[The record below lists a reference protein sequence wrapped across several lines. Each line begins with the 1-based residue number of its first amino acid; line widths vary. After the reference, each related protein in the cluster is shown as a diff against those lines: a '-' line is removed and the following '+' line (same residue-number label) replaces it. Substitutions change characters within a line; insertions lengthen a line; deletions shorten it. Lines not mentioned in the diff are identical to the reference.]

1 MCPWYVQC
9 CPATSGHWWEGNKL
23 FPAAKSWRIWYSR
36 SRCHPGLR
44 NLYAEVCL
52 SKWELKHHGKVLCT
66 CCVVASWYLISV
78 CVKHIW
84 KKLWKPKLRVVS
96 SRKQAYVTRSISCGA
111 QLKDDTYKCLLFFVL
126 TTDVTVCSCCSWC
139 ERREDNRGSSSKS
152 RESCSCL
159 HQEPQPGQSCCH
171 PAWLAQVTETLLLGE
186 VAENVMTQSE
196 TDANLEVK
204 HEERL

>member
-1 MCPWYVQC
+1 MGIEAPWESAVHMLCRCFLVSYKCVC
-9 CPATSGHWWEGNKL
+9 KTHMEKALETKAEG
-23 FPAAKSWRIWYSR
+23 
-36 SRCHPGLR
+36 
-44 NLYAEVCL
+44 CL
-52 SKWELKHHGKVLCT
+52 
-66 CCVVASWYLISV
+66 
-78 CVKHIW
+78 
-84 KKLWKPKLRVVS
+84 
-96 SRKQAYVTRSISCGA
+96 KQKTQAHVTRSISCGA

-171 PAWLAQVTETLLLGE
+171 PPWLAQVTETLLLGE